1 MRILILGHTAFLG
14 RALLHEASARGD
26 EVTVLTRSRV
36 DRHLFPSVEFA
47 DGSAP
52 DDLSRIGGRS
62 FDAVLDLSA
71 GSPNNTLHTAL
82 ALADRCEQYTLVSS
96 ISVYRD
102 FAAVG
107 MDEVS
112 PVAVMPADADPD
124 DLTDHSTFGARMAL
138 CEVRLAE
145 VCPEKAM
152 IVRPGLL
159 AGPFDPTERLPRLI
173 RRVEGGGEVLAG
185 SDPDQP
191 VQMLDVRDLAGFLL
205 SCAAARATGLVNA
218 VGAATTLRDLCAEVA
233 QATHSDAGFYFAPDH
248 HLARAGLEPMNHLP
262 FWVPQAGY
270 PGYFRVSGA
279 RATSMGLFPR
289 PTADTVRDAVQ
300 HVRHVSASGTSLHLP
315 PKSLPMT
322 TMLPRAAEQRIIDEH
337 KRQSNGRHAHA
348 VA

>member
-1 MRILILGHTAFLG
+1 VRILILGHTAFLG
-14 RALLHEASARGD
+14 RALLHEAAARGD
-26 EVTVLTRSRV
+26 DVTLLTRSRV
-36 DRHLFPSVEFA
+36 DRHLFPTVEFV

-62 FDAVLDLSA
+62 FEAILDLSA

-102 FAAVG
+102 FARSG
-107 MDEVS
+107 MDEAS
-112 PVAVMPADADPD
+112 AVAVMPEGSDAD
-124 DLTDHSTFGARMAL
+124 DLTDHATLGARLAS
-138 CEVRLAE
+138 CELRLAE

-191 VQMLDVRDLAGFLL
+191 VQLLDVRDLAGFLL

-218 VGAATTLRDLCAEVA
+218 VGGVTTLRDLCETVADVTHAGAE
-233 QATHSDAGFYFAPDH
+233 FYFAPDH

-279 RATSMGLFPR
+279 RAASMGLFPR
-289 PTADTVRDAVQ
+289 PLADTVRDAVQ
-300 HVRHVSASGTSLHLP
+300 HVRHAAASGTSLHLP

-322 TMLPRAAEQRIIDEH
+322 TTLPRAAEQRIIDEY